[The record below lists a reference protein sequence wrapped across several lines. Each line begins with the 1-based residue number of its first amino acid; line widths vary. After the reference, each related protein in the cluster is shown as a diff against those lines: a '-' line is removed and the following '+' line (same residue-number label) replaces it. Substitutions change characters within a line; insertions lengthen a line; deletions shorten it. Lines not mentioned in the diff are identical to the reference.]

1 MIIQPKETAIA
12 YRCPE
17 CGSTVHSV
25 VGVFA
30 LSGDRIK
37 LKCSCGGSELLIENT
52 QDGKM
57 RFTVPCIF
65 CPHPHN
71 FLISR
76 KTVLSRELFT
86 IPCGLA
92 GYDICFMGRE
102 DKVREAVEQS
112 DKELYEEI
120 SAEEIRELKDK
131 NSSESYYDEH
141 IADML
146 VYVFGELCEE
156 GKIHC
161 KCEDGGDFLCEKTG
175 ESVRISCKKCGA
187 SFEAEAEETPATYA
201 VLNANEIYLN

>member
-187 SFEAEAEETPATYA
+187 SFEAEAEETPATYS

>member
-17 CGSTVHSV
+17 CGTTVHSV

-187 SFEAEAEETPATYA
+187 SFEAEAEETPATYS

>member
-17 CGSTVHSV
+17 CGTTVHSV

-141 IADML
+141 KADML

-156 GKIHC
+156 GKNHC
-161 KCEDGGDFLCEKTG
+161 KCEDGGDFL
-175 ESVRISCKKCGA
+175 
-187 SFEAEAEETPATYA
+187 
-201 VLNANEIYLN
+201 